1 MATVRVSRDINAPV
15 EEVFDL
21 FTDIERGADRVKAI
35 KKVEMMTFGP
45 LRLGSKWNETREVL
59 GRLDDAQM
67 EITAYEQNRSYTITH
82 HKGGVRIDTAFS
94 FEPIPAG
101 TRVNV
106 EFALN
111 PHGLPPALL
120 APLEWAMAG
129 KVQEVLAGDLQDLK
143 TSVER
148 ICGFDPLGGLA

>member
-1 MATVRVSRDINAPV
+1 MATVRVSRDINAPIA
-15 EEVFDL
+15 EVFDL
-21 FTDIERGADRVKAI
+21 FTDIERGADRVSGI

-59 GRLDDAQM
+59 GRIDDAQM
-67 EITAYEQNRSYTITH
+67 EITAFEQNKTYTITH
-82 HKGGVRIDTAFS
+82 HKGGVRIDTTFT
-94 FEPIPAG
+94 FESVPAG
-101 TRVNV
+101 TRVSV
-106 EFALN
+106 EFGVN

-129 KVQEVLAGDLQDLK
+129 KVKEVLGQDLQDLK

-148 ICGFDPLGGLA
+148 ICGYDPLGGLA